1 MPLILEGI
9 VTTLA
14 EDGSLNISP
23 MGPIVEAEN
32 DLSRLTLRPF
42 QTSRTYRNLKRTGVG
57 VFHVVDDVLLL
68 ARAAIDE
75 WDKAPETFP
84 AERIEG
90 HVLSDACRWY
100 EFEVTILDD
109 AGERTT
115 IEVRTVH
122 TGRLRDYFG
131 LNRAKHAVLELAIH
145 CTRLFLM
152 SKEDVASERD
162 RLRIAVDKTAGKS
175 ERDAF
180 DLLCDYIDRYYSSP
194 I

>member
-1 MPLILEGI
+1 
-9 VTTLA
+9 
-14 EDGSLNISP
+14 
-23 MGPIVEAEN
+23 
-32 DLSRLTLRPF
+32 
-42 QTSRTYRNLKRTGVG
+42 

-68 ARAAIDE
+68 ARAAIGQWDE
-75 WDKAPETFP
+75 SPETFN
-84 AERIEG
+84 AEQIEG
-90 HVLSDACRWY
+90 QVLSGACRWY
-100 EFEVTILDD
+100 EFETTSLDD

-122 TGRLRDYFG
+122 AGRLRDYFG

-152 SKEDVASERD
+152 SKEDVALERD
-162 RLRIAVDKTAGKS
+162 RLRIAVEKTAGQS

-180 DLLCDYIDRYYSSP
+180 DLLSDYIDHYYSNP